1 MDYRFPYVLFL
12 CSCDAREHN
21 ATQVSVNNGVV
32 CDSKWLSKRD
42 CLQYTTC
49 TECLAK
55 WPTHI
60 NEVQV
65 MLFLLLKLYV
75 LSLLLCLK
83 LASDDAVLLVY
94 GTK

>member
-65 MLFLLLKLYV
+65 MCLLLKLYV
-75 LSLLLCLK
+75 LSLMVYLK

>member
-1 MDYRFPYVLFL
+1 LDYRFPYVLFL

-21 ATQVSVNNGVV
+21 ATQVSVKNGAV

-42 CLQYTTC
+42 CVQYTTC

-55 WPTHI
+55 WPTNI
-60 NEVQV
+60 NEAPVT
-65 MLFLLLKLYV
+65 FLLLKLYV
-75 LSLLLCLK
+75 LSLLVCLN